1 MSTNI
6 SKLSGAGQEIE
17 EIPVRI
23 SYEIIRL
30 FSEGLYQ
37 SPHKAIEELVSNG
50 YDADASR
57 VHILLPEKSDNK
69 ADFHKNQYK
78 AIEEL
83 VSSGHDAD
91 ASRVHVLLPEQSD
104 NKIDVPAP
112 LWIIDDGHGM
122 DVHGFRQLWWI
133 AYTNK
138 DRLSPSGGRAL
149 IGQFGIGKLAAYV
162 LAWKLTHISCVDD
175 KLLLTTM
182 DFRKVTGRQKE
193 GADPVKISLR
203 EVDEATAKMHLAEIE
218 HRDPTAWELMFG
230 GKRQH
235 CTWTAAGMSDFRDLY
250 NKLSTGTLKWV
261 LSTGLPLHA
270 NFKIWL
276 NGEQVVSSKEN
287 IPEIQSISIDKDLP
301 GIGNMKGI
309 ARIHEKQLT
318 TGKSEQIGRSHGFFI
333 RVRERVINLED
344 ELFGIQQPNHAAWS
358 RFALEVNADGLR
370 DHLLSSRE
378 GVRNSEEIRAFRKYL
393 LDIFNQC
400 RTAYEEWNRK
410 ENRKE
415 NEQLDII
422 ALLSENPST
431 HVTEPLIRSVRNT
444 VETGSESFYIG
455 IPGDVEEENHSAWLT
470 KYEEEVSE
478 KPFDETKFVH
488 YGPNAPALRYDP
500 VTRSLVVNA
509 DHPFVDKLTD
519 GDKHRNPAKLFA
531 SSEVLLEGQLQD
543 QGIDRA
549 AIANFL
555 RDRDRVL
562 RLMAG
567 DAPPTAVEVLRRLG
581 AASEDHAA
589 LERAVGAVF
598 QVLGFEYERKGGN
611 APGPDGVLYARLG
624 RHKGTLADYRLIY
637 DAKQTNHPSVSAD
650 KIDLASLEEFRK
662 QKRADFGFFIATAY
676 AAEMEPDGALNR
688 RINSEKSRCLALLK
702 IQHLNRLI
710 WLHYQHGVT
719 LTELRTMFENAHTV
733 PKVNDWIDSLESKL
747 KKGIVPLSD
756 LLHGLEREKSDPKA
770 VPSVI
775 AVRAKHQ
782 ELQEFEPER
791 LIARLKAVENIIG
804 SRWIEVEESGS
815 VFMHQTAD
823 QILIEFD
830 RNIGTLID
838 TTNDQSSERL

>member
-50 YDADASR
+50 YDA
-57 VHILLPEKSDNK
+57 N
-69 ADFHKNQYK
+69 
-78 AIEEL
+78 
-83 VSSGHDAD
+83 
-91 ASRVHVLLPEQSD
+91 ASRVHVLLPEQPE
-104 NKIDVPAP
+104 NNIDVPAP
-112 LWIIDDGHGM
+112 LWVIDDGHGM
-122 DVHGFRQLWWI
+122 DAHGFRQLWWI
-133 AYTNK
+133 ADTTK
-138 DRLSPSGGRAL
+138 DGALPPSGRAP

-175 KLLLTTM
+175 KLLLTEM
-182 DFRKVTGRQKE
+182 DFHKVTGRQKE
-193 GADPVKISLR
+193 GSDPVKLSLR
-203 EVDEATAKMHLAEIE
+203 EVDEVTAKMHLAEIE
-218 HRDPTAWELMFG
+218 HRDPAAWEFMFDDKG
-230 GKRQH
+230 QNR
-235 CTWTAAGMSDFRDLY
+235 TWTAAGMSDFRDLY
-250 NKLSTGTLKWV
+250 NKLSAGRLRWV
-261 LSTGLPLHA
+261 LSSGLPLHT
-270 NFKIWL
+270 NFQIWL
-276 NGEQVVSSKEN
+276 NGERITSSKEN
-287 IPEIQSISIDKDLP
+287 LSEIRSIQIDKDLP
-301 GIGNMKGI
+301 DIGKIKGI

-318 TGKSEQIGRSHGFFI
+318 TGKSEHIGRSHGFFI

-358 RFALEVNADGLR
+358 RFALEINADGLR
-370 DHLLSSRE
+370 EHLLSSRE
-378 GVRNSEEIRAFRKYL
+378 GVRDSEEIRAFRKYL
-393 LDIFNQC
+393 LDVFNQC
-400 RTAYEEWNRK
+400 RTAYEEW
-410 ENRKE
+410 NRKE

-431 HVTEPLIRSVRNT
+431 YVTEPLIRSVRNT

-531 SSEVLLEGQLQD
+531 SSEVLLEGQLLD

-567 DAPPTAVEVLRRLG
+567 DAPPTAAEVLRRLG

-650 KIDLASLEEFRK
+650 KIDLASLEEFRRRE
-662 QKRADFGFFIATAY
+662 QANFGFFIATAY
-676 AAEMEPDGALNR
+676 AAEMDPDGALNR
-688 RINSEKSRCLALLK
+688 RVNSEQSRCLTLLK
-702 IQHLNRLI
+702 IEHLHRLI
-710 WLHYQHGVT
+710 RLHYQHGVT
-719 LTELRTMFENAHTV
+719 LTELRTLFESAHTV
-733 PKVNDWIDSLESKL
+733 PEINGWIDSLESKL
-747 KKGIVPLSD
+747 EKVRVPLSD
-756 LLHGLEREKSDPKA
+756 LLHGLEREKSDHKA
-770 VPSVI
+770 IPNI
-775 AVRAKHQ
+775 HAVRAKRQ
-782 ELQEFEPER
+782 ELQDFEPER

-823 QILIEFD
+823 QTLIEFD
-830 RNIGTLID
+830 RNIGTLINR
-838 TTNDQSSERL
+838 TNDHSSEQI

>member
-6 SKLSGAGQEIE
+6 SELSGAGQEIE
-17 EIPVRI
+17 EIPVQI

-50 YDADASR
+50 YDANAS
-57 VHILLPEKSDNK
+57 S
-69 ADFHKNQYK
+69 
-78 AIEEL
+78 
-83 VSSGHDAD
+83 
-91 ASRVHVLLPEQSD
+91 VHVLLPEQSD
-104 NKIDVPAP
+104 DKANIHQSPYKAVEELVSSGYDADVSRVHVLLPRHPDNRMDATAP

-138 DRLSPSGGRAL
+138 DRPSPSDDRAP

-162 LAWKLTHISCVDD
+162 LAWKLTHISCVDG

-203 EVDEATAKMHLAEIE
+203 EIDNATARMHLSEIE
-218 HRDPTAWELMFG
+218 HRDPAAWEFMFG
-230 GKRQH
+230 NKRQNY
-235 CTWTAAGMSDFRDLY
+235 TWTAAGMSDFRDLY

-276 NGEQVVSSKEN
+276 NGEQIASSKEN
-287 IPEIQSISIDKDLP
+287 IPEIKLISIDEDLP
-301 GIGNMKGI
+301 GIGKVKGT

-358 RFALEVNADGLR
+358 RFALEINADGLR

-378 GVRNSEEIRAFRKYL
+378 GVRDSEEIRAFRKYL
-393 LDIFNQC
+393 LDVFNQC

-410 ENRKE
+410 ENR
-415 NEQLDII
+415 QLDII

-444 VETGSESFYIG
+444 VDTGSESFYIE
-455 IPGDVEEENHSAWLT
+455 IPRDVKEENRSEWLMT
-470 KYEEEVSE
+470 YEEKVSE
-478 KPFDETKFVH
+478 RPFNETKFVH
-488 YGPNAPALRYDP
+488 HGPNAPALRYDP
-500 VTRSLVVNA
+500 ATRSLVVNA

-567 DAPPTAVEVLRRLG
+567 DTPPTAVEVLRRLDV
-581 AASEDHAA
+581 ASENHTA

-598 QVLGFEYERKGGN
+598 QVLGFEYERKGGS

-637 DAKQTNHPSVSAD
+637 DAKQTNHPSVAAD

-662 QKRADFGFFIATAY
+662 QEHADFGFFIATAY
-676 AAEMEPDGALNR
+676 AAETDREGALNR
-688 RINSEKSRCLALLK
+688 RVDSEKSRCLTLLK
-702 IQHLNRLI
+702 IEHLRRI
-710 WLHYQHGVT
+710 IRLHYQHGVT
-719 LTELRTMFENAHTV
+719 LTELRTLFENAHIV
-733 PKVNDWIDSLESKL
+733 PEVNDWI
-747 KKGIVPLSD
+747 
-756 LLHGLEREKSDPKA
+756 
-770 VPSVI
+770 
-775 AVRAKHQ
+775 
-782 ELQEFEPER
+782 
-791 LIARLKAVENIIG
+791 
-804 SRWIEVEESGS
+804 
-815 VFMHQTAD
+815 T
-823 QILIEFD
+823 
-830 RNIGTLID
+830 TL
-838 TTNDQSSERL
+838 